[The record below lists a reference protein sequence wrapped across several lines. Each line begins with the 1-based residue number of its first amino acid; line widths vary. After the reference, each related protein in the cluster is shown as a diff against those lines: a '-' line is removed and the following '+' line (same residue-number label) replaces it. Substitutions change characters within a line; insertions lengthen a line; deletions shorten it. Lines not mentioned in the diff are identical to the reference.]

1 MLYLL
6 HGTDRHKVTAKAGEM
21 LSNLKTRRPDA
32 EVFSMTD
39 DDMNLSRLQELS
51 GGQGLFESK
60 YIVVLKSLLSK
71 KEFAESLAELLP
83 AFATSQNVFIFVEGA
98 LLKPTLGVF
107 EKVGAQIQ
115 VFAAAPKERQNFFAL
130 ADALADRDKKRL
142 WVLYVR
148 ALRKGASPEEI
159 SGMLFWKI
167 KDLFSYNGRGK
178 FSPEELRSTAA
189 KLLRL
194 YHDSHRGL
202 ADFETGLERFILSV

>member
-1 MLYLL
+1 MLYLI
-6 HGTDRHKVTAKAGEM
+6 HGTDRHKVTAKAGEV
-21 LSNLKTRRPDA
+21 LTNLKTRRPDA

-60 YIVVLKSLLSK
+60 YIVVLKNLFSR

-83 AFATSQNVFIFVEGA
+83 AFATSQNVFIFVEGT

-115 VFAAAPKERQNFFAL
+115 VFTAPPKERTNFFAL
-130 ADALADRDKKRL
+130 ADALAARDKKGL

-159 SGMLFWKI
+159 SGILFWKI
-167 KDLFSYNGRGK
+167 KDLFSFAGRGK
-178 FSPEELRSTAA
+178 FSAEELRSTSS

-202 ADFETGLERFILSV
+202 VDFETGLERFILSV